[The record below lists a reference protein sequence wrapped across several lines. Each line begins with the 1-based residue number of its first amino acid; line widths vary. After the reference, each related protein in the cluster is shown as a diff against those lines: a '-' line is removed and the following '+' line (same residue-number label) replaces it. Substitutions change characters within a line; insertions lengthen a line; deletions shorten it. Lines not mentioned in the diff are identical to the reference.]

1 MAADTK
7 GPELA
12 AFINGIRD
20 VLGLDPLPT
29 HDQHFRRRTRAAD
42 YHDSRQTWGAE
53 ADREARRFYV
63 APPYASGMTPRRGS
77 GA

>member
-7 GPELA
+7 GTDLA
-12 AFINGIRD
+12 AFWNGIRD

-29 HDQHFRRRTRAAD
+29 HDRHGAAKTRAESYSDA
-42 YHDSRQTWGAE
+42 RAATRGE
-53 ADREARRFYV
+53 AAREARRFYV
-63 APPYASGMTPRRGS
+63 LPPDGSRRTPIRGS

>member
-7 GPELA
+7 GTDLA
-12 AFINGIRD
+12 AFWNGIRD

-29 HDQHFRRRTRAAD
+29 HDRHGKATRAESYSDA
-42 YHDSRQTWGAE
+42 RAATRGQQE
-53 ADREARRFYV
+53 REARRFFV
-63 APPYASGMTPRRGS
+63 APPDASRMVPRRGS

>member
-1 MAADTK
+1 MTTTKAD
-7 GPELA
+7 PELS

-29 HDQHFRRRTRAAD
+29 NDQHGRASARATG

-53 ADREARRFYV
+53 LEREARRFYV
-63 APPYASGMTPRRGS
+63 APPDASGMTPRRGS